1 VRAVSLAAAADE
13 VTAMAQQQSS
23 ALVVTPNIQHVSL
36 LEQDAEFATAYA
48 STPYQYADGWPVVR
62 AARRM
67 SGRPVDRVTGYE
79 LLPAVLDR
87 AAAAGVPVAFAGGRP
102 GTERLVGEA
111 AQRRHPGLVVVHAEA
126 ETYTPGDASVGQ
138 LAARLAGS
146 GAALTVLGLGPPKQ
160 EVIGAALV
168 DSGVG
173 VVLCVGSAL
182 EVLAG
187 TNRRAPPAFQR
198 LHLEWLYRILR
209 EPRRLAGR
217 YLTTY
222 PHFLAICRRQRR
234 AG

>member
-1 VRAVSLAAAADE
+1 
-13 VTAMAQQQSS
+13 MAQQRTS

-36 LEQDAEFATAYA
+36 LENDDEFAAVYA

-67 SGRPVDRVTGYE
+67 SGSPVERVTGYE

-87 AAAAGVPVAFAGGRP
+87 AAALGVPVAFAGGRP
-102 GTERLVGEA
+102 GTERLVGDA

-126 ETYTPGDASVGQ
+126 ETYSVGDGSVPL
-138 LAARLAGS
+138 LARRLTDS
-146 GAALTVLGLGPPKQ
+146 GASLTVLGLGPPKQ
-160 EVIGAALV
+160 ELVGAALV
-168 DSGVG
+168 EAGVG
-173 VVLCVGSAL
+173 VVLCIGSAL

-187 TNRRAPPAFQR
+187 TNRRAPPSFQR
-198 LHLEWLYRILR
+198 LHMEWLYRVLR

-222 PHFLAICRRQRR
+222 PHFLSICRRQRR